1 MCLGPTLKTEAVWS
15 YSEDRGG
22 GSVLSARPSP
32 TGRTLGLSHR
42 TEGVLGLARKTE
54 ARAPGR
60 GLASRGRAGTVS
72 TGSVLRARPRRLG
85 LKTKTEDAPGPVAK
99 TEGAS
104 RGARSCAQDRAT
116 TPVP

>member
-1 MCLGPTLKTEAVWS
+1 MCLGPTLRTEAVWS
-15 YSEDRGG
+15 YSVDRGG

-60 GLASRGRAGTVS
+60 SLASRGRAGTVS

-85 LKTKTEDAPGPVAK
+85 LKTKTEP
-99 TEGAS
+99 
-104 RGARSCAQDRAT
+104 RSS
-116 TPVP
+116 